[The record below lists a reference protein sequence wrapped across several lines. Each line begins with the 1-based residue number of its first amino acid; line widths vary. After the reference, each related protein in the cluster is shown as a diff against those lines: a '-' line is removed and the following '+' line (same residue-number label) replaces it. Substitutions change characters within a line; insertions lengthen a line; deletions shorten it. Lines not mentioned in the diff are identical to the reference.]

1 MQEAV
6 VTVVDQEL
14 LECLETAAYYS
25 LMFDESTDIST
36 NQTLIINVWFVCNC
50 VGTTRFLQIIELPD

>member
-36 NQTLIINVWFVCNC
+36 NQTLIINV
-50 VGTTRFLQIIELPD
+50 